1 MAEKEPVSLDA
12 LNGLLK
18 ERQRYEEW
26 LAALEDKRANTPDSV
41 YQRVQGDY
49 QTRLRE
55 VSSKLAERAGELRE
69 NIDVLTVRLEEISR
83 QEKQQRE
90 ARQEAELRAAV
101 GEYTDKQW
109 KEIGGAW
116 DKELARLVK
125 EKNAVEIQLSELSRI
140 VALSMKEKQAGAIA
154 MGRGASGDG
163 NRAPISPVVPRAA
176 VPEPPTLNPP
186 SRIEQPSARVQ
197 PPAQSPT
204 SNRSP
209 FDEFPVLRPGSG
221 SGSGSGGGSGSAGSP
236 PSTTAVATPPSV
248 PKSGGAQD
256 PRSEQHKTLKCPE
269 CGAANYPTEWYCE
282 RCGGELATM

>member
-1 MAEKEPVSLDA
+1 MADREPVSLDA

-69 NIDVLTVRLEEISR
+69 NIDALTVKLEEIIR
-83 QEKQQRE
+83 QETQQRE

-116 DKELARLVK
+116 DKELARLLKDKNAVDAQLNELNRIFALSVK
-125 EKNAVEIQLSELSRI
+125 EKQSEAA
-140 VALSMKEKQAGAIA
+140 ALA
-154 MGRGASGDG
+154 RGSSGDG
-163 NRAPISPVVPRAA
+163 FRAPISPVLPRAA
-176 VPEPPTLNPP
+176 VPQPPTLNPP
-186 SRIEQPSARVQ
+186 GRVEQPAAPRTQNPS
-197 PPAQSPT
+197 PPTAPA
-204 SNRSP
+204 RSP
-209 FDEFPVLRPGSG
+209 FDQFPVLRPG
-221 SGSGSGGGSGSAGSP
+221 GGASSTP
-236 PSTTAVATPPSV
+236 PQTTTAVATPPSV
-248 PKSGGAQD
+248 PKSGGAND

>member
-26 LAALEDKRANTPDSV
+26 LAALEAKRASTSDSV
-41 YQRVQGDY
+41 YQRVQADY
-49 QTRLRE
+49 QARLRE
-55 VSSKLAERAGELRE
+55 VSGKLAERAGELRE
-69 NIDVLTVRLEEISR
+69 NIDALTQKLEETTR
-83 QEKQQRE
+83 QETQQRE

-116 DKELARLVK
+116 DKELSRLVK
-125 EKNAVEIQLSELSRI
+125 EKNSLDAQLNELNRI
-140 VALSMKEKQAGAIA
+140 FALSVKEKQSAAAIE
-154 MGRGASGDG
+154 RFDSQDG
-163 NRAPISPVVPRAA
+163 SRAPLSPVVPRPAI
-176 VPEPPTLNPP
+176 PPTLNPP
-186 SRIEQPSARVQ
+186 SRSEPNPVSRTQSPAPA
-197 PPAQSPT
+197 PPAS
-204 SNRSP
+204 RSP

-221 SGSGSGGGSGSAGSP
+221 AGSP
-236 PSTTAVATPPSV
+236 PAATTAVATPPPVS
-248 PKSGGAQD
+248 KGSGGQD

>member
-1 MAEKEPVSLDA
+1 MAEREPVSLDA

-26 LAALEDKRANTPDSV
+26 LAALEEKRASTSDSV
-41 YQRVQGDY
+41 YQRVQADY

-55 VSSKLAERAGELRE
+55 VSGKLAERAGELRA
-69 NIDVLTVRLEEISR
+69 NIDSLTARLEEITR
-83 QEKQQRE
+83 QEQQQRE

-116 DKELARLVK
+116 DKELSRLGK
-125 EKNAVEIQLSELSRI
+125 EKSALEGQLNELNRI
-140 VALSMKEKQAGAIA
+140 FALSVKEKQAEAIA
-154 MGRGASGDG
+154 LGRQPSNDG
-163 NRAPISPVVPRAA
+163 SHPPISPVVPRPAI
-176 VPEPPTLNPP
+176 PELPTLNPP
-186 SRIEQPSARVQ
+186 SRVEQAVTRPTPATPSS
-197 PPAQSPT
+197 PAG
-204 SNRSP
+204 RSP
-209 FDEFPVLRPGSG
+209 FDQFPVLRPGTG
-221 SGSGSGGGSGSAGSP
+221 PVSP
-236 PSTTAVATPPSV
+236 PANTAVATPPSV
-248 PKSGGAQD
+248 PKSTGAHD

>member
-1 MAEKEPVSLDA
+1 MADREPVSLDA

-26 LAALEDKRANTPDSV
+26 LAALEQKRADTSESV
-41 YQRVQGDY
+41 YARVQADY

-69 NIDVLTVRLEEISR
+69 SIDTLSSRLEEISR
-83 QEKQQRE
+83 QELQQRE

-116 DKELARLVK
+116 DKELARLSK
-125 EKNAVEIQLSELSRI
+125 EKNALDTQLTELNRI
-140 VALSMKEKQAGAIA
+140 FALSVKEKQAEAILHRTVSEDGA
-154 MGRGASGDG
+154 RP
-163 NRAPISPVVPRAA
+163 PISPVVPRPAI
-176 VPEPPTLNPP
+176 PEPPTLNPP
-186 SRIEQPSARVQ
+186 SRIEQP
-197 PPAQSPT
+197 PAPRAQMPT
-204 SNRSP
+204 PSSGSRTP
-209 FDEFPVLRPGSG
+209 FDEFPVLRPGTG
-221 SGSGSGGGSGSAGSP
+221 TVSP
-236 PSTTAVATPPSV
+236 PSSAAVATPPSV
-248 PKSGGAQD
+248 PKTGGTQD

>member
-1 MAEKEPVSLDA
+1 MAEREPVSLDA

-26 LAALEDKRANTPDSV
+26 LAALEEKRAATSDSV
-41 YQRVQGDY
+41 YQRVQADY

-69 NIDVLTVRLEEISR
+69 NIDALTARLEEVSR
-83 QEKQQRE
+83 QETQQRE

-125 EKNAVEIQLSELSRI
+125 EKNAVDAQLNELTRI
-140 VALSMKEKQAGAIA
+140 FSLSVKEKQSEAAA
-154 MGRGASGDG
+154 LGRVNAGDG
-163 NRAPISPVVPRAA
+163 SRTPISPVVPRPA

-186 SRIEQPSARVQ
+186 SRVEHPVAARTQTPSPSAGS
-197 PPAQSPT
+197 A
-204 SNRSP
+204 RSP
-209 FDEFPVLRPGSG
+209 FDEFPVLRPGG
-221 SGSGSGGGSGSAGSP
+221 SSTP
-236 PSTTAVATPPSV
+236 PQTTTAVATPPSV
-248 PKSGGAQD
+248 PKSSGSHD